1 MEYYGCCA
9 DCVAVDLA
17 GIEFLPVAIAHCY
30 RFIDDCSDV
39 VSQTVTPFC
48 LAAILCGIRQWI
60 AAHYDEFE
68 VEEKRINRI
77 KGEGARREEVK
88 QVGAKGGT

>member
-30 RFIDDCSDV
+30 RFIDDSSDV

-48 LAAILCGIRQWI
+48 FIAILRGIRQRI
-60 AAHYDEFE
+60 TAYYDEYE
-68 VEEKRINRI
+68 LGDKR
-77 KGEGARREEVK
+77 KSDK
-88 QVGAKGGT
+88 QN